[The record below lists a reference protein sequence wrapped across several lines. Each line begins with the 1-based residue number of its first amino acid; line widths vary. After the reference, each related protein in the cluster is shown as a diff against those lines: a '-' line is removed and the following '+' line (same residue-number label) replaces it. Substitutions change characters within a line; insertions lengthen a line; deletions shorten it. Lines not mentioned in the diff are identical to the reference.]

1 MRFLIQQGIPVIP
14 KSVNVQRMTE
24 NMNVFDFMLDD
35 ADMEIIRGLNINDKG
50 TRDFNDPIYAEKIVS
65 QVF

>member
-1 MRFLIQQGIPVIP
+1 
-14 KSVNVQRMTE
+14 MTE

-50 TRDFNDPIYAEKIVS
+50 TRDFNDPIYVKKIVS

>member
-1 MRFLIQQGIPVIP
+1 
-14 KSVNVQRMTE
+14 MTE